1 MVVGTPNFTAV
12 SLFGL
17 QFHGGLKTIHIDP
30 QCSIEFGE
38 LPIGEFTN
46 EAIIAHHLPH
56 NLPIFLLDIAL
67 VETLVVGALW

>member
-1 MVVGTPNFTAV
+1 MVVGATHFTAL

-30 QCSIEFGE
+30 QCPIEFGE
-38 LPIGEFTN
+38 LPIGQFTN
-46 EAIIAHHLPH
+46 EAVIANDLPDD
-56 NLPIFLLDIAL
+56 LPILLFYIAL